1 MAAAAAE
8 ASGPSCSSAAAA
20 AGAGAAGVSEWLVLR
35 DGCMRCDAD
44 GLHSLSYHPALNAIL
59 AVTSRGTIKV
69 IDGTSGATLQASALS
84 GERGTPGGGWAG
96 RGRSRVVGML
106 VEKASQPP
114 GSASEGQRGA
124 GGSGRPGSYGQDLR
138 TLKAAAFGEES
149 SVWFAASCFS
159 GLLRL
164 DRPGPVGEMRR
175 PWRSVPERARPSLG
189 SWTRFWASS
198 GLDQREGLVDLAVA
212 GEVGGRRQGAGSFQ
226 AGCLALLFPR
236 SSGPLAVVRCR
247 CGDLRGLSLRL
258 EVDWS
263 GDGDGEGSRRGKAS
277 CLNCVSWTMVLAEC
291 KEG

>member
-8 ASGPSCSSAAAA
+8 ASGPSCSSAAAAA

-84 GERGTPGGGWAG
+84 GERGTPGGGRAG

-106 VEKASQPP
+106 VEEASQPP

-124 GGSGRPGSYGQDLR
+124 GGSERPGSYGRGPSDS
-138 TLKAAAFGEES
+138 ESS
-149 SVWFAASCFS
+149 SVWGRELGLAGCAASCFS

-164 DRPGPVGEMRR
+164 DRPGPLGEMRR
-175 PWRSVPERARPSLG
+175 RWRSVPVRAGPSLG
-189 SWTRFWASS
+189 SWMRFWAR
-198 GLDQREGLVDLAVA
+198 GKGWQTWLWRERWVA
-212 GEVGGRRQGAGSFQ
+212 GGKGREASKQAAFPSF
-226 AGCLALLFPR
+226 P
-236 SSGPLAVVRCR
+236 
-247 CGDLRGLSLRL
+247 
-258 EVDWS
+258 
-263 GDGDGEGSRRGKAS
+263 GE
-277 CLNCVSWTMVLAEC
+277 
-291 KEG
+291 